1 MRETKVLPKEM
12 TVPFF
17 IHARPSND
25 TMLTLRVVPRPFSN
39 YACYFLYDHVS
50 RASSLSDLPTISKR
64 ETETGLAYLPASTVV
79 RY

>member
-50 RASSLSDLPTISKR
+50 QVPALLDLLAISI
-64 ETETGLAYLPASTVV
+64 
-79 RY
+79 